1 MTRLLALTFIPNTVE
16 FPSPKV
22 YNSKDDF
29 VFSNAI
35 TKSQFETMGVSII
48 QLTKLFIASLSKPE
62 QLTAAATLKKG
73 KVFLYFL
80 FIAFISA
87 IPAFLQSYQLLT
99 DFNRDGQT
107 IISEMPEFSIKNG
120 EFITDEPI
128 DSFSKKTHSI
138 NFVFDPEGTKP
149 ELEEDLSENLVGIG
163 FLKDGLH
170 FNNASQPISLT
181 YQQMDGLSKEF
192 FVNILAS
199 MQRMTGFILVI
210 AFILMLLLSLF
221 LTLLFNFLYTVF
233 ANLVTALT
241 RRRLPFSD
249 VFKMTLF
256 ASTLPTIIFTLFN
269 LFGLRI
275 AYQTELSL
283 IVTVYLYYL
292 ALRTLPKPE

>member
-1 MTRLLALTFIPNTVE
+1 M
-16 FPSPKV
+16 
-22 YNSKDDF
+22 
-29 VFSNAI
+29 
-35 TKSQFETMGVSII
+35 SII

-87 IPAFLQSYQLLT
+87 IPAFLQSYQILT
-99 DFNRDGQT
+99 TFNQDGET
-107 IISEMPEFSIKNG
+107 IISKIPEFSIKDG
-120 EFITDEPI
+120 KFIADEPV
-128 DSFSKKTHSI
+128 DSFSKKTSSI
-138 NFVFDPEGTKP
+138 NFVFDPEGKEP
-149 ELEEDLSENLVGIG
+149 ELEEDLDDNLVGIG
-163 FLKDGLH
+163 FLKDGLY
-170 FNNASQPISLT
+170 FSNPSQPIILT
-181 YQQMDGLSKEF
+181 YQQMDGLSKTF
-192 FVNILAS
+192 FVDILAS
-199 MQRMTGFILVI
+199 IQRMSGFILGTAI
-210 AFILMLLLSLF
+210 ILMLLLSLF

-241 RRRLPFSD
+241 KRRLPFGH

-275 AYQTELSL
+275 GYQTELSL

>member
-1 MTRLLALTFIPNTVE
+1 
-16 FPSPKV
+16 
-22 YNSKDDF
+22 
-29 VFSNAI
+29 
-35 TKSQFETMGVSII
+35 MGVSII

-120 EFITDEPI
+120 EFITNEPI

-241 RRRLPFSD
+241 RRRLPFSH

>member
-1 MTRLLALTFIPNTVE
+1 
-16 FPSPKV
+16 
-22 YNSKDDF
+22 
-29 VFSNAI
+29 
-35 TKSQFETMGVSII
+35 
-48 QLTKLFIASLSKPE
+48 
-62 QLTAAATLKKG
+62 
-73 KVFLYFL
+73 
-80 FIAFISA
+80 
-87 IPAFLQSYQLLT
+87 
-99 DFNRDGQT
+99 
-107 IISEMPEFSIKNG
+107 
-120 EFITDEPI
+120 
-128 DSFSKKTHSI
+128 
-138 NFVFDPEGTKP
+138 
-149 ELEEDLSENLVGIG
+149 
-163 FLKDGLH
+163 
-170 FNNASQPISLT
+170 
-181 YQQMDGLSKEF
+181 
-192 FVNILAS
+192 